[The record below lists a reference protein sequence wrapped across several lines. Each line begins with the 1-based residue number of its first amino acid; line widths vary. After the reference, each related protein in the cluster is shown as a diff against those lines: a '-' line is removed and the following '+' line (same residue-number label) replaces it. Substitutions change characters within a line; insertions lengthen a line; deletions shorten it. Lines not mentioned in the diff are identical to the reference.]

1 MSAADHERFIVT
13 VQQMARLSWD
23 EAQRA
28 TEATLTTLAQRLSSG
43 GARDIAEQLPEELR
57 GHLATNTDAM
67 SMRAAEFVRRVAERE
82 GIEDL
87 EAAEL
92 HVHAVFDA
100 LQRFVDE
107 RELLQMESEL
117 SKDFLT
123 LTAPMPKPGRPA
135 APGQPEP
142 LGVEEF
148 LRRVA
153 DHAATDVAT
162 ARRVT
167 DAVLETLGER
177 IAHGEVEDLAAELA
191 PEFRVPLQHGDAES
205 HGRSQQMPLDEF
217 LHRIAEREGV
227 SPDVA
232 PDHARAVFL
241 TLREALPEQEIS
253 DLMAQL
259 PSDYEPVLAGA

>member
-1 MSAADHERFIVT
+1 VSAADHERFIVI

-28 TEATLTTLAQRLSSG
+28 TEATLTTLAERLSSG
-43 GARDIAEQLPEELR
+43 GARDIAGQLPEELR
-57 GHLATNTDAM
+57 GFLATDSDAT
-67 SMRAAEFVRRVAERE
+67 SMRAAEFVRRVAQRE
-82 GIEDL
+82 GVDDL
-87 EAAEL
+87 DAAEL

-107 RELLQMESEL
+107 RELQQMESEL

-123 LTAPMPKPGRPA
+123 LTAPMDRSRRAA
-135 APGQPEP
+135 APGAPEP
-142 LGVEEF
+142 LAVEEF

-153 DHAATDVAT
+153 DRAATDVAT

-177 IAHGEVEDLAAELA
+177 IAHGEVEDLAAALA
-191 PEFRVPLQHGDAES
+191 PEFRAPLELGDAES
-205 HGRSQQMPLDEF
+205 HGRPQRMPLDEF
-217 LHRIAEREGV
+217 LRRIAEREGIA
-227 SPDVA
+227 PDVA

-241 TLREALPEQEIS
+241 TLREAVSEQEIS
-253 DLMAQL
+253 DLLAQL
-259 PSDYEPVLAGA
+259 PSEYEPVLAGA